1 MKDNIKPL
9 ENVLD
14 TIKSIQGVNFEWLE
28 HDNIK
33 NDPYISIP
41 SAFQG
46 KSVGFIAQDLEKIV
60 PEVVW
65 TDQEGFK
72 SVDYDS
78 MVAFGIGAIKEQ
90 QKRIDNILMRIK
102 LLKEKIN
109 G

>member
-1 MKDNIKPL
+1 M
-9 ENVLD
+9 D
-14 TIKSIQGVNFEWLE
+14 TIKLIQGVRFDWLPHKKIVE
-28 HDNIK
+28 DPNIAT
-33 NDPYISIP
+33 PY
-41 SAFQG
+41 AFTG
-46 KSVGFIAQDLEKIV
+46 GSVGFIAQDLEKVV

-65 TDQEGFK
+65 TDDEGFK

-90 QKRIDNILMRIK
+90 QVRIDNILKRIN

>member
-1 MKDNIKPL
+1 MV
-9 ENVLD
+9 NVMD
-14 TIKSIQGVNFEWLE
+14 TIKSIEGVKFEWLD
-28 HDNIK
+28 HPKIKKDPNIAL
-33 NDPYISIP
+33 PY
-41 SAFQG
+41 AFEG
-46 KSVGFIAQDLEKIV
+46 GSVGFIAQDLEKIV

-65 TDQEGFK
+65 TDEEGFK

-90 QKRIDNILMRIK
+90 QVRIEKILQRIN